1 MKGKTLKPS
10 VVGMCNEGS
19 GSSSSSITIIGSS
32 KLIASNQS
40 LVRIPGL

>member
-19 GSSSSSITIIGSS
+19 GGSSSITIIGSS
-32 KLIASNQS
+32 KLIAFNH
-40 LVRIPGL
+40 